1 MAHFECRMEPKGAQR
16 IPRQGSPHETHEKF
30 EVIEIGTE
38 GLFGSQS
45 TSSRR
50 RLSWMSAVIL
60 DPRPKGR
67 FGGLFQ
73 EGHSRGAARVRRVM

>member
-1 MAHFECRMEPKGAQR
+1 MAHFECGMEPKGAQR
-16 IPRQGSPHETHEKF
+16 VPRQGSPHETHKAF

-45 TSSRR
+45 AISKRGLSR
-50 RLSWMSAVIL
+50 MSAVIL

-67 FGGLFQ
+67 FGWLVQ
-73 EGHSRGAARVRRVM
+73 KGHSRGAARLRGVL